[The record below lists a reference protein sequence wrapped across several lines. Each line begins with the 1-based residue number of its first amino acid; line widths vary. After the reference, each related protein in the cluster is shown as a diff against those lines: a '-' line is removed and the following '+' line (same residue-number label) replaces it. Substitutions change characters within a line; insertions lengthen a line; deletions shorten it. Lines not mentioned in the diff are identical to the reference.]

1 MAKRRTTRSY
11 RNYPSAILVL
21 LSALMVFAA
30 LAAAM
35 LLIGPGNGALTTA
48 AYPAAPGTIAAPPGP
63 PPGPVPGPAPR
74 PASGSVAGAGTYPA
88 SEALAAPPQAAVPV
102 GTSRP
107 PLSPAATPFTAAP
120 AGAPTAATR
129 PPAQAPVTPAAAA
142 RPDRR
147 PDEAKRPKRGRLIFV
162 IDDAGHNLRQLE
174 PFLAFPGPI
183 TIAVL
188 PGLPYSAEA
197 ARLVRLAGKELIL
210 HQPME
215 ALNGLDPGPKAIFR
229 SMGEDEIRS
238 LVRANLREISGAVGM
253 NNHMGSS
260 ATQDPRL
267 MGIVLDEARRAGIF
281 FLDSVTIGDTVV
293 RTVASLMD
301 YTAWE
306 RNVFLDNSPD
316 RESIVRQIDEGLRV
330 ADKRGYAVMIGH
342 VWSAELA
349 QTLTELYPGLV
360 AQGYSLSTIS
370 RFMMDSFDDDTG
382 D

>member
-1 MAKRRTTRSY
+1 MA
-11 RNYPSAILVL
+11 
-21 LSALMVFAA
+21 FAA

-35 LLIGPGNGALTTA
+35 LLTEAGNGAHA
-48 AYPAAPGTIAAPPGP
+48 IAEYPTAPGTAAAGT
-63 PPGPVPGPAPR
+63 GPAS
-74 PASGSVAGAGTYPA
+74 ASGSGVVH
-88 SEALAAPPQAAVPV
+88 AAPQ
-102 GTSRP
+102 
-107 PLSPAATPFTAAP
+107 
-120 AGAPTAATR
+120 
-129 PPAQAPVTPAAAA
+129 AAA
-142 RPDRR
+142 RPIQR
-147 PDEAKRPKRGRLIFV
+147 PEEAKRPKRGRLIFV

-174 PFLAFPGPI
+174 PFLSFPGPM

-197 ARLVRLAGKELIL
+197 ARLVREAGKELIL

-215 ALNGLDPGPKAIFR
+215 AMNGLDPGPKAIYR

-238 LVRANLREISGAVGM
+238 TIRDNLRELGGAVGM
-253 NNHMGSS
+253 NNHMGSA

-301 YTAWE
+301 FTAWE

-316 RESIVRQIDEGLRV
+316 RESILRQIDEGLRI

-349 QTLTELYPGLV
+349 QALTELYPGLV

-370 RFMMDSFDDDTG
+370 RFMMDGFDDDTG

>member
-1 MAKRRTTRSY
+1 
-11 RNYPSAILVL
+11 
-21 LSALMVFAA
+21 MVFAA

-35 LLIGPGNGALTTA
+35 LLIGPGNGARPNA
-48 AYPAAPGTIAAPPGP
+48 SYPAAPGSA
-63 PPGPVPGPAPR
+63 
-74 PASGSVAGAGTYPA
+74 
-88 SEALAAPPQAAVPV
+88 
-102 GTSRP
+102 
-107 PLSPAATPFTAAP
+107 AATPGTASDSGTGPASAALPAAAP
-120 AGAPTAATR
+120 QAYAPAASPR
-129 PPAQAPVTPAAAA
+129 PPATPSVAPAAAA
-142 RPDRR
+142 RPDPR

-174 PFLAFPGPI
+174 PFLSFPGPI

-188 PGLPYSAEA
+188 PGLPYSEEA
-197 ARLVRLAGKELIL
+197 ARLVRRAGKELIL

-215 ALNGLDPGPKAIFR
+215 AMNGLDPGPKAIYR
-229 SMGEDEIRS
+229 SMAEDEIRS
-238 LVRANLREISGAVGM
+238 TIRENLRRLGGAVGM
-253 NNHMGSS
+253 NNHMGSA

-301 YTAWE
+301 FTALE

-316 RESIVRQIDEGLRV
+316 RESILRQVDEGLRI

-370 RFMMDSFDDDTG
+370 RFMMDGFDDDTG

>member
-1 MAKRRTTRSY
+1 
-11 RNYPSAILVL
+11 
-21 LSALMVFAA
+21 MVFAA

-35 LLIGPGNGALTTA
+35 LLIGPREGAAPQVAPPAGAASAGVASAGAASTA
-48 AYPAAPGTIAAPPGP
+48 GPGSAPAAAASSPATKAPSAAAPT
-63 PPGPVPGPAPR
+63 A
-74 PASGSVAGAGTYPA
+74 
-88 SEALAAPPQAAVPV
+88 
-102 GTSRP
+102 
-107 PLSPAATPFTAAP
+107 AAP
-120 AGAPTAATR
+120 AGTALAPV
-129 PPAQAPVTPAAAA
+129 PPPTKPTVQAPVAPAAAA
-142 RPDRR
+142 RPDSR
-147 PDEAKRPKRGRLIFV
+147 PDEAKRPRRGRLVFV

-174 PFLAFPGPI
+174 PFLAFPGPL

-188 PGLPYSAEA
+188 PGLPYSAQA
-197 ARLVRLAGKELIL
+197 AGLVRQAGKELIL

-215 ALNGLDPGPKAIFR
+215 ALNGLDPGPQALYR
-229 SMGEDEIRS
+229 SMAEDEIRAA
-238 LVRANLREISGAVGM
+238 VRRNLRELGGAVGM
-253 NNHMGSS
+253 NNHMGSL

-306 RNVFLDNSPD
+306 RNVFLDNSTD
-316 RESIVRQIDEGLRV
+316 RESILRQIDEGLRI

-349 QTLTELYPGLV
+349 QTLTELYPSLV
-360 AQGYSLSTIS
+360 AQGFSLSTIS
-370 RFMMDSFDDDTG
+370 RVMMDGFDDDTG

>member
-1 MAKRRTTRSY
+1 
-11 RNYPSAILVL
+11 
-21 LSALMVFAA
+21 MVFVA
-30 LAAAM
+30 LATAM
-35 LLIGPGNGALTTA
+35 LLIKPGSDPQPGAS
-48 AYPAAPGTIAAPPGP
+48 YPDAPGTAATAPATAPAIGSGAGSGAPPASA
-63 PPGPVPGPAPR
+63 PG
-74 PASGSVAGAGTYPA
+74 
-88 SEALAAPPQAAVPV
+88 AAAPQAAAPT
-102 GTSRP
+102 GTTRP
-107 PLSPAATPFTAAP
+107 PLPS
-120 AGAPTAATR
+120 
-129 PPAQAPVTPAAAA
+129 PVTPPVAPAAAA
-142 RPDRR
+142 RPDPR

-162 IDDAGHNLRQLE
+162 IDDAGHNLHQLE
-174 PFLAFPGPI
+174 PFLRFPGPI

-188 PGLPYSAEA
+188 PGLPYSGEA
-197 ARLVRLAGKELIL
+197 ARLVRRAGKELIL

-215 ALNGLDPGPKAIFR
+215 AMNGLDPGPKAIYR
-229 SMGEDEIRS
+229 SMAEDEIRS
-238 LVRANLREISGAVGM
+238 TVRENLRELGGAVGM
-253 NNHMGSS
+253 NNHMGSA

-301 YTAWE
+301 FTAWE

-316 RESIVRQIDEGLRV
+316 RESILRQIDEGLRI

-370 RFMMDSFDDDTG
+370 RFMMDGFDDDTG

>member
-1 MAKRRTTRSY
+1 
-11 RNYPSAILVL
+11 
-21 LSALMVFAA
+21 MVFAA

-35 LLIGPGNGALTTA
+35 LLIGPGDGAPPNA
-48 AYPAAPGTIAAPPGP
+48 SYPAAPGSAAPPS
-63 PPGPVPGPAPR
+63 A
-74 PASGSVAGAGTYPA
+74 PASAPGAG
-88 SEALAAPPQAAVPV
+88 S
-102 GTSRP
+102 GS
-107 PLSPAATPFTAAP
+107 SPAAAPREAAP
-120 AGAPTAATR
+120 QASSPANTQR
-129 PPAQAPVTPAAAA
+129 PPATPALTPAAAA
-142 RPDRR
+142 RPDPR
-147 PDEAKRPKRGRLIFV
+147 PQEAKRPKRGRLIFV

-188 PGLPYSAEA
+188 PGLPYSEEA
-197 ARLVRLAGKELIL
+197 ARLVRRAGKELIL

-215 ALNGLDPGPKAIFR
+215 AMNGLDPGPKAVYR
-229 SMGEDEIRS
+229 SMAEDEIRS
-238 LVRANLREISGAVGM
+238 TIRENLRELGGAVGM
-253 NNHMGSS
+253 NNHMGSA
-260 ATQDPRL
+260 ATQDPRF

-301 YTAWE
+301 FTAWE
-306 RNVFLDNSPD
+306 RSVFLDNSPD
-316 RESIVRQIDEGLRV
+316 RESILRQIDEGLRI

-370 RFMMDSFDDDTG
+370 RFMMDGFDDDTG